1 MNISKEQAQNIAEE
15 KVRQKDVAALRYL
28 MSDACGRWF
37 LMRLLEQCHVLS
49 PAVFSEENINRLLIA
64 EGARRVGLVILHNI
78 ELMNALEEKQQAE
91 REYSAFMRQM
101 KELMEG
107 AEQKEV

>member
-1 MNISKEQAQNIAEE
+1 M
-15 KVRQKDVAALRYL
+15 
-28 MSDACGRWF
+28 GR
-37 LMRLLEQCHVLS
+37 
-49 PAVFSEENINRLLIA
+49 
-64 EGARRVGLVILHNI
+64 VILHNI

-101 KELMEG
+101 KELMES